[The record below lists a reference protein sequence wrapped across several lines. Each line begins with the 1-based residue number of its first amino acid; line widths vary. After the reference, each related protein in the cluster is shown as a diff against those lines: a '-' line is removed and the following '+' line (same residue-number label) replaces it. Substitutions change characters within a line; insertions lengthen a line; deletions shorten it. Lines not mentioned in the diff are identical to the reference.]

1 MGIGIA
7 IGAAAIAGI
16 GGGILGSLLGKKAH
30 HCHNQ
35 FQHHGNHPHR
45 GPGGPFGPHHGP
57 GGPFGHHGPRGPH
70 HGFRGEMHRMGHGM
84 FGRPCGGF
92 GAGMSMQAG
101 FSGGGA
107 AFGFV
112 GFNMF

>member
-30 HCHNQ
+30 HCHGQ
-35 FQHHGNHPHR
+35 FHHHGNHPHR
-45 GPGGPFGPHHGP
+45 GP
-57 GGPFGHHGPRGPH
+57 HHGPRGPH
-70 HGFRGEMHRMGHGM
+70 HGFHGPRGPHGPHFRGEMHRMGQGM

-92 GAGMSMQAG
+92 SAGMSMSAG